1 MKVVCIKIPPTF
13 ATIKLEVGEIFVAF
27 EDLTFSRVQ
36 KAATN
41 AEASVQSNINKNVDK
56 YWYVTDRLGNVI
68 PCDFEVGKYFITLE
82 EWRRIQLK
90 ELGI

>member
-13 ATIKLEVGEIFVAF
+13 ATIKVEVGEIFVAF
-27 EDLTFSRVQ
+27 
-36 KAATN
+36 
-41 AEASVQSNINKNVDK
+41 EASVQSNINKNLDK

-82 EWRRIQLK
+82 EWRKKQLDK
-90 ELGI
+90 IL